1 MKALLVQK
9 VAEWADRNYVLLPE
23 TTVVAGVSGGADSV
37 CLLHVLL
44 ELSKHRSFSVF
55 AVHINHM
62 LRGAES
68 DEDEAFVTELCSRWQ
83 VPLRV
88 FRQDVAALSEKNGC
102 SVEEAGRKVRYEC
115 FYQVL
120 QETGARYAA
129 VAHHRGDQAETVFLH
144 LLRGSGLEG
153 LCGMEDISQWVIRP
167 FLEVGKDEILNH
179 LAENNLQYR
188 NDSSNQDNAY
198 TRNVIRNEL
207 LPFIEKQTGFPVS
220 EALLRAARLLR
231 QDRDYLHQMA
241 LRHYQELLIPCEDGM
256 IIFNRRG
263 LNVLHPSMATRCIRM
278 AWEQLK
284 GSLLGL
290 EEKHI
295 TAVLG
300 LSQKKASGKTIDLPG
315 GVRCLAEY
323 DRLVLLSRKQSQEE
337 NFIDQ
342 SLPVPGTVELGG
354 IRIITRLYTRDEYTA
369 SFGNPEKPGETSPEQ
384 IFDYGRINKGINI
397 RTRQDG
403 DIFFPYRSPGS
414 KKLKEFFIDE
424 KIPRQQRE
432 NIPLLAVGKNI
443 LWVMGLRTAEN
454 FCIRDTTEVIL
465 SVRAVPLSLSDTTQ
479 KYLTISRSSE
489 GCHKRHS

>member
-9 VAEWADRNYVLLPE
+9 VAEWADRNHVLLPD
-23 TTVVAGVSGGADSV
+23 TTIVAGVSGGADSV

-44 ELSKHRSFSVF
+44 GLSKYRSFSVF

-88 FRQDVAALSEKNGC
+88 FRQDVAALSEKNSC

-179 LAENNLQYR
+179 LAENALQYR

-207 LPFIEKQTGFPVS
+207 LPLIEKQTGFPVS

-231 QDRDYLHQMA
+231 QDRDYLHKMA
-241 LRHYQELLIPCEDGM
+241 LHHYQELLIPCENGM
-256 IIFNRRG
+256 ILLNRRG
-263 LNVLHPSMATRCIRM
+263 LNVLHPSMATRCIRL

-300 LSQKKASGKTIDLPG
+300 LSQKKASGKTVDLPG
-315 GVRCLAEY
+315 GIRCFTEY
-323 DRLVLLSRKQSQEE
+323 DRLVFSSRPQKPEACP
-337 NFIDQ
+337 FDL

-354 IRIITRLYTRDEYTA
+354 FRIITRLYTRDEYTA
-369 SFGNPEKPGETSPEQ
+369 SFGKLEKPRETSLEQ

-397 RTRQDG
+397 RTRKAG
-403 DIFFPYRSPGS
+403 DIFFPYRSSGS
-414 KKLKEFFIDE
+414 KKLKEYFIDE

-443 LWVMGLRTAEN
+443 LWVVGFRTAEN
-454 FCIRDTTEVIL
+454 FSIGEKTEVIL
-465 SVRAVPLSLSDTTQ
+465 SVRAVPMGSYNTDLSHHT
-479 KYLTISRSSE
+479 
-489 GCHKRHS
+489 GGF